1 MPVEIYY
8 APKDD
13 SRPPKLADVLEGF
26 INAGIGCTVDQE
38 SDEPD
43 AYWFNFE
50 PKSTTT
56 FCASVQDER
65 VVFAT
70 LHASFDDEP
79 EFGEALDR
87 VLEGVGLA
95 AEAEF

>member
-1 MPVEIYY
+1 MSTDRGVSLY
-8 APKDD
+8 AA
-13 SRPPKLADVLEGF
+13 KLRAFCESVPT
-26 INAGIGCTVDQE
+26 IGCTVDQE